1 MTHITSDFRRLAE
14 IENKEFLAVVEA
26 KEAIFWPTSG

>member
-1 MTHITSDFRRLAE
+1 MTYITSDFRRLAK

-26 KEAIFWPTSG
+26 IEAIF